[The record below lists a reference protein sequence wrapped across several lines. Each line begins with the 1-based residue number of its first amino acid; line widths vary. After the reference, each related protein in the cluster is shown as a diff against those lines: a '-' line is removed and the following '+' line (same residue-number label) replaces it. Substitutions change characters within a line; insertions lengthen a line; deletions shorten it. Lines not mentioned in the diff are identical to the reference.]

1 MVLTKTPICNFGEKA
16 NSFKLKGTDGKIHK
30 LEDHLGKNG
39 LLVMFICNHCP
50 YVKAVIENIVDDCKN
65 LEKEGLKSIAIM
77 SNDTKDYP
85 EDSFENMISFAK
97 KYEFM
102 FPYLIDETQEVA
114 KKYGAVCTPDFF
126 GYNNKLELQYRGRI
140 RELKDL
146 KSVRNS
152 ESDLLKA
159 MRLVIKN
166 GKGPKEQIPSMGC
179 NIKWTK

>member
-1 MVLTKTPICNFGEKA
+1 
-16 NSFKLKGTDGKIHK
+16 
-30 LEDHLGKNG
+30 
-39 LLVMFICNHCP
+39 
-50 YVKAVIENIVDDCKN
+50 
-65 LEKEGLKSIAIM
+65 M

-97 KYEFM
+97 KHRFM

-146 KSVRNS
+146 KPVRSS
-152 ESDLLKA
+152 ESDLLKS
-159 MRLVIKN
+159 MRMIIQT
-166 GKGPKEQIPSMGC
+166 GKGPQEQIPSMGC